1 MLWGVNVN
9 CNILVI
15 DDEDNIRVTLKDILE
30 EEGYNTLLAEDWDNA
45 QKILL
50 SEKIDV
56 VLLDI
61 WLPKVGGME
70 ILEKLKREYPAL
82 EVVMISG
89 HGNIELAVKS
99 TKLGAVNFLEKPLS
113 IEKTLSVIENAVKIK
128 KLKEENASL
137 KKIVYKDVNIIGESE
152 VMKNVKEQIKS
163 ASQSNARVLITG
175 GNGTGKE
182 AIAHSIHLQSE
193 RASKPFVAINCA
205 AIPENLIESELF
217 GYEKGAFTGAETSKK
232 GRLET
237 AEGGTLFLDEIADMS
252 LSTQAKMLRVLQEME
267 FERVGGNKTIHI
279 DVRIIA
285 ATNKDIKEEIENKN
299 FREDLFYRLN
309 VIPIKVPEL
318 KDRREDI
325 PLLVDYYITRFASDL
340 GNSKKTIEKEAME
353 MLKNADWPGN
363 VRQLINII
371 ERLNV
376 MVQDDTITKEDVK
389 KYFLEKMKL
398 GEDKENKDD
407 ESEENK
413 DAYQNITDFV
423 DAEKKSLKEAK
434 GEFEKMFIIEK
445 LKENNMNITKTAQSL
460 QMERSHL
467 HRKIKQY
474 EITIDRE
481 NY

>member
-1 MLWGVNVN
+1 MSY
-9 CNILVI
+9 NILVI
-15 DDEDNIRVTLKDILE
+15 DDEDNIRSTLKDILE
-30 EEGYNTLLAEDWDNA
+30 EEGYKSFLAEDWEKA
-45 QKILL
+45 RQILL

-56 VLLDI
+56 ILLDI

-70 ILEKLKREYPAL
+70 VLEILKKEYPAI
-82 EVVMISG
+82 EIVMISG

-113 IEKTLSVIENAVKIK
+113 IDKTLSVIENAVKIK

-137 KKIVYKDVNIIGESE
+137 KKIVYKDVVIIGESGI
-152 VMKNVKEQIKS
+152 MKSVKEQIKS

-182 AIAHSIHLQSE
+182 AIARSIHIQSE
-193 RASKPFVAINCA
+193 RASNPFVAINCA

-232 GRLET
+232 GRIET
-237 AEGGTLFLDEIADMS
+237 AEKGTLFLDEIADMS
-252 LSTQAKMLRVLQEME
+252 LPTQAKMLRVLQEME
-267 FERVGGNKTIHI
+267 FERLGSNKTIRI

-285 ATNKDIKEEIENKN
+285 ATNKDIKNEIENKN

-318 KDRREDI
+318 KERREDI
-325 PLLVDYYITRFASDL
+325 PLLIDYYLKRFAQDSS
-340 GNSKKTIEKEAME
+340 NTKKTIDKNALEL
-353 MLKNADWPGN
+353 LKNADWPGN
-363 VRQLINII
+363 IRQLINII

-376 MVQDDTITKEDVK
+376 MVQNDTITADDIK
-389 KYFLEKMKL
+389 KYFLDRKSL
-398 GEDKENKDD
+398 GESK
-407 ESEENK
+407 EENTEIK
-413 DAYQNITDFV
+413 PNHKNITDFV

-445 LKENNMNITKTAQSL
+445 LKENDMNITRTAQSL
-460 QMERSHL
+460 KMERSHL

-474 EITIDRE
+474 QIIVDRL
-481 NY
+481 